1 MLIFTIKMFIMLYF
15 ITKKIKR
22 KVCFS
27 IILNLFRTNKK
38 YPDTPKMYQGILLI
52 SAAVCFCRRPYLM

>member
-38 YPDTPKMYQGILLI
+38 YPDTQKCIRVFCLYLLLFVF
-52 SAAVCFCRRPYLM
+52 AAVLI